1 MRKLLF
7 ILLLLNTSI
16 AFSQQIEEEDNVKNE
31 KIESLKIA
39 FITER
44 LALTPKEAEV
54 FWPVFNRFEKEMK
67 AIRNKQ
73 RENIKVFKNKPN
85 ITDQEADKFI
95 AEQMQYKQQ
104 EVDLLK
110 KYLPEFKKVLPSAKI
125 AKLLSLEQEF
135 KIHLLQKIKER
146 KTLQR

>member
-1 MRKLLF
+1 MKKLIF
-7 ILLLLNTSI
+7 IFLMLAGIMSY
-16 AFSQQIEEEDNVKNE
+16 AQQADDDDNVKNE
-31 KIESLKIA
+31 KIEAMKIA

-73 RENIKVFKNKPN
+73 RENAKAFKIKTN
-85 ITDQEADKFI
+85 ITDQEADRFI

-104 EVDLLK
+104 EIDILK
-110 KYLPEFKKVLPSAKI
+110 KYLPEFKKVLPATKV

-135 KIHLLQKIKER
+135 KIQLLQKIKER
-146 KTLQR
+146 KGPQR

>member
-73 RENIKVFKNKPN
+73 RENIKAFKNKPN

-110 KYLPEFKKVLPSAKI
+110 KYLPEFKKVLPSAKV